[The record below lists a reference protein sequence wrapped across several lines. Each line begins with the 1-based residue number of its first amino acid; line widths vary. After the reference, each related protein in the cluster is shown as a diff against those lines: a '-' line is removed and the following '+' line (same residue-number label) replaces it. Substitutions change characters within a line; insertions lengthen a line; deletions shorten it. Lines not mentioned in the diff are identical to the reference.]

1 MGKNFQTE
9 FENSATFGQFHS
21 KLVKSERKFK
31 GVGWNLEVT
40 AKTCNELITGFVSQQ
55 KYMNFRDYFRIHLD
69 AKFKKSACRLN
80 FVLALFFSL
89 LGHSKKSF
97 EIQIYRKLFNSK
109 IKSPVF
115 EYWLKI
121 RKNVCVAKDIKFTT
135 DFLLEDIYLVR
146 SESDV
151 IAKKSDC
158 LDLEEFKDWAS
169 STEKK
174 IRESRK
180 LKEKSA
186 LLERK
191 NNQIRLSEVQRKI
204 AQYTQDLHFVLE
216 EDDEFSAEK
225 QNESQ
230 YGHASSS
237 LKDITIDI
245 TNMMNIE
252 QEILANDAIDEKHT
266 GFMMVR
272 KVGEINCGLVCWKLM
287 KEKFRQEFEE
297 EKVNRQ
303 KDFER
308 R

>member
-1 MGKNFQTE
+1 M
-9 FENSATFGQFHS
+9 
-21 KLVKSERKFK
+21 
-31 GVGWNLEVT
+31 
-40 AKTCNELITGFVSQQ
+40 
-55 KYMNFRDYFRIHLD
+55 
-69 AKFKKSACRLN
+69 
-80 FVLALFFSL
+80 
-89 LGHSKKSF
+89 
-97 EIQIYRKLFNSK
+97 
-109 IKSPVF
+109 
-115 EYWLKI
+115 KI

-225 QNESQ
+225 
-230 YGHASSS
+230 
-237 LKDITIDI
+237 
-245 TNMMNIE
+245 
-252 QEILANDAIDEKHT
+252 
-266 GFMMVR
+266 
-272 KVGEINCGLVCWKLM
+272 
-287 KEKFRQEFEE
+287 
-297 EKVNRQ
+297 
-303 KDFER
+303 
-308 R
+308 